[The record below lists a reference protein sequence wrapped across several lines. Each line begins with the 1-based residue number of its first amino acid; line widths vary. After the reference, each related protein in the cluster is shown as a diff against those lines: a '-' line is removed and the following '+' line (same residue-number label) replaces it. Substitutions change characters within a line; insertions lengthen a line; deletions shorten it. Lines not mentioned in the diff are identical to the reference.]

1 MTLAALPP
9 PPADDL
15 LLALADERSD
25 ALARLR
31 QIEAKEPLGLASTER
46 THAQQ
51 EVDVLT
57 AAMATVS
64 ATTLAEIKLKLGA
77 LGPGPITARLL
88 ASLSPIERALAAS
101 ALRDVLAL
109 G

>member
-1 MTLAALPP
+1 MRLAALPL
-9 PPADDL
+9 PPADDW

-25 ALARLR
+25 ALARLKL
-31 QIEAKEPLGLASTER
+31 IEAAEPLGLASDGLTQ
-46 THAQQ
+46 AQQ

-57 AAMATVS
+57 AAMATIS
-64 ATTLAEIKLKLGA
+64 ATTVAEIKLKLGA
-77 LGPGPITARLL
+77 LGPAPITARLL